1 MRYMINVLNFL
12 HLYLYNNFQNINR
25 EYFVSL
31 NFPIIFALKNA
42 VKVRKEKKIF
52 FFACDVTRIAL

>member
-1 MRYMINVLNFL
+1 MRYMINVWNFL

-25 EYFVSL
+25 EYFVSKFS
-31 NFPIIFALKNA
+31 NYFCFEKCG
-42 VKVRKEKKIF
+42 KSKGKKKKIF